1 VDGSVAAT
9 GQDLKSK
16 SDKFEELKRGITI
29 SITIIFA
36 ILFIWKRDIFY
47 LMVALLSSIL
57 LIILYIPLS
66 NICVKPN
73 SPIYIIPTFNSTI
86 GGYTEHRVT
95 TVELAKRGDYH
106 KIEYK
111 KGIIGWIK
119 DEDICKD

>member
-1 VDGSVAAT
+1 
-9 GQDLKSK
+9 
-16 SDKFEELKRGITI
+16 
-29 SITIIFA
+29 
-36 ILFIWKRDIFY
+36 
-47 LMVALLSSIL
+47 MVALLSSIL